1 MKNDFENEIIFDKEF
16 LEQMDYLK
24 NEPYTALIKE
34 KPLNLNMIIYQY
46 LKFKIDLN
54 DKENIRNLMLNFKYR
69 EKNLSAFKSEL

>member
-1 MKNDFENEIIFDKEF
+1 MDF
-16 LEQMDYLK
+16 LK
-24 NEPYTALIKE
+24 NEPYTVLVKE

-46 LKFKIDLN
+46 LKFKIELN